1 MNTLASFVRSRGFVL
16 PMLAGALALAAMLP
30 GTAHASAGKPAL
42 PLKASFEKDTSGKHE
57 APMVLHLKNESAQE
71 LSVSAHIDL
80 SVVVH
85 NRPKTRELPAQKVA
99 AGAVLTIDNLAP
111 EDKVTLSAEGHAPLV
126 VAVPYPKN

>member
-1 MNTLASFVRSRGFVL
+1 
-16 PMLAGALALAAMLP
+16 MLAGALALAAMLP
-30 GTAHASAGKPAL
+30 GTAHASADKPAL

-111 EDKVTLSAEGHAPLV
+111 EDKVTSDPAGVPCGRRLFVARVRRNFDRAEKTEPAEL
-126 VAVPYPKN
+126 